1 MGIFDFIFGRKDE
14 QQSQQRGGGPVSF
27 GDGPVQLGGAP
38 AHRTPAHHG
47 APTHPA
53 APADENE
60 RALQRYRYMLRTAPP
75 ETIEQ
80 AHAEAFQNMT
90 PEQRAYVLQALAAEL
105 PAAERAAA
113 ERAGS
118 DPHNLA
124 RTATRA
130 EMRNPGTMER
140 TLGAH
145 PAHGRGGMMG
155 GGMGMMAGTLL
166 ASFAAGFAGSMVAS
180 AFFDAM
186 GDPMAA
192 AEEML
197 PEELPVEE
205 AFVEDGFAAYDGGFE
220 EF

>member
-1 MGIFDFIFGRKDE
+1 MGIFDFIFGRKGE
-14 QQSQQRGGGPVSF
+14 QQEQQAARPVSF
-27 GDGPVQLGGAP
+27 GEGPVRLGGAQP
-38 AHRTPAHHG
+38 YAA
-47 APTHPA
+47 AAASPA

-75 ETIEQ
+75 ETVEQ
-80 AHAEAFQNMT
+80 AHAEAFERMT

-105 PAAERAAA
+105 PAAERGAA

-118 DPHNLA
+118 DPRSLA

-130 EMRNPGTMER
+130 ELRSPGAVER
-140 TLGAH
+140 SLGAQH
-145 PAHGRGGMMG
+145 ARGGMMG

-180 AFFDAM
+180 AFFDVM

-192 AEEML
+192 AEELM
-197 PEELPVEE
+197 PEELAVND
-205 AFVEDGFAAYDGGFE
+205 AFGEDGFAAYDGGME

>member
-1 MGIFDFIFGRKDE
+1 MQWEDQQMGIFDFIFGRKDE
-14 QQSQQRGGGPVSF
+14 QQAEQRSAGPVSF
-27 GDGPVQLGGAP
+27 GEGPVQLGGAP
-38 AHRTPAHHG
+38 ARHASPAS
-47 APTHPA
+47 PPA
-53 APADENE
+53 AGDENE

-80 AHAEAFQNMT
+80 AHAEAFQAMT

-105 PAAERAAA
+105 PAGERAAA

-118 DPHNLA
+118 DPHSLA

-130 EMRNPGTMER
+130 EMRSPGVMER
-140 TLGAH
+140 TLAAH
-145 PAHGRGGMMG
+145 PARGAMG
-155 GGMGMMAGTLL
+155 GGMGMLAGTLL

-192 AEEML
+192 AEEL
-197 PEELPVEE
+197 APEELPAEE
-205 AFVEDGFAAYDGGFE
+205 AFADEGFAAYDGGFE
-220 EF
+220 EFL